1 MTLPVDVR
9 RPPKPNYFITVA
21 GSRIGVERRDLS
33 ARDVLQAR
41 IDFTIALTYARF
53 YIRSM
58 HPVAI
63 KDVFTDDDGN
73 DWRVRGVSRYG
84 RGWNEVIA
92 QTTSLDPTPAPPM
105 PPLPPGE
112 PDYRFDTAQGWLA
125 ELKRRC
131 EARGALLIVDEAQ
144 TGLAKLGM
152 MWGFE
157 QEQVVPDIFTISKHF
172 GGGVAISAAITT
184 DEIEEKASET
194 GLVVGHSHS
203 NDPLPCHAAIASID
217 IILEEMLTDVAQ
229 RIGAYW
235 RDHLDRL
242 ASRHEIIGD
251 IRGRGLLQGIELVA
265 DRQSREP
272 AYAQGREI
280 GRRCLEN
287 GLILSVRRSGSVFRF
302 VPPFTTTEAQM
313 DEAAEILD
321 EAIVSVYA

>member
-112 PDYRFDTAQGWLA
+112 PDYRFDTEGSATGGVSDGNWRYGDFFIGGSFRQALDLGDDDADGVTVVQPSVDDTVVLA
-125 ELKRRC
+125 WDEYSVTITLVIVDYW
-131 EARGALLIVDEAQ
+131 RGFGGQTRGPRWAFDDEIDTDLVTGELLI
-144 TGLAKLGM
+144 
-152 MWGFE
+152 
-157 QEQVVPDIFTISKHF
+157 TI
-172 GGGVAISAAITT
+172 G
-184 DEIEEKASET
+184 E
-194 GLVVGHSHS
+194 
-203 NDPLPCHAAIASID
+203 
-217 IILEEMLTDVAQ
+217 
-229 RIGAYW
+229 
-235 RDHLDRL
+235 
-242 ASRHEIIGD
+242 
-251 IRGRGLLQGIELVA
+251 
-265 DRQSREP
+265 
-272 AYAQGREI
+272 
-280 GRRCLEN
+280 
-287 GLILSVRRSGSVFRF
+287 
-302 VPPFTTTEAQM
+302 
-313 DEAAEILD
+313 
-321 EAIVSVYA
+321 